1 MERDLSGTDTEKLVA
16 KINDELVEM
25 TKIDDRNF
33 EITVACATM
42 ILTFGKEELD
52 ED

>member
-1 MERDLSGTDTEKLVA
+1 MERDLSGTDTEELVA

-33 EITVACATM
+33 EITVACATKV
-42 ILTFGKEELD
+42 LSFDKEELG
-52 ED
+52 EE

>member
-1 MERDLSGTDTEKLVA
+1 MERDLPGTDTEELVA

-33 EITVACATM
+33 EGGSLCHHD
-42 ILTFGKEELD
+42 FNFW
-52 ED
+52 